1 MISTPYTLT
10 LAEIRDALLRGECS
24 AVELTKACLK
34 RIADTDHALNACVST
49 REAHALEEATN
60 LDKLGPDA
68 SKPLW
73 GIPVSV
79 KDCITVKGTRTTCGS
94 RMLENFVPF
103 YDAFAVK
110 KLKEAGAIIIAK
122 TNMDEFAMGSSS
134 ETSYFGPVRNPRD
147 TSRVPGGS
155 SGGSAAAVASGQ
167 VFAALG
173 TDTGGSI
180 RQPAAFCGCVGIK
193 PTYGRVSRFGAVA
206 YASSLDQIGP
216 MARSVEDCAI
226 MLSAIA
232 GHDPQDSTSDPGQ
245 VQNYHAA
252 SLQQQD
258 LKGVTLGIPKEFWGE
273 GMADGVRKVCLAAVE
288 KAKELGAQ
296 IVEVSMPHVLQSVA
310 VFYIIATA
318 EASSNLARFDGV
330 RYGYRVPDPKDL
342 ADLYIRSRTEGFGE
356 EVRRRIM
363 LGTYTLSSGF
373 YDAYYKKAAQVRR
386 LIQQDYHAALEQC
399 DALIAPVSPVSPW
412 KLGEISNDP
421 LKMYLM
427 DIFTL
432 SLNLAGLPGL
442 SLPVG
447 TDPETNMPTGMQ
459 LMGKAFEE
467 NTLFTI
473 GSVLEK
479 AFGRMEVPETIR

>member
-1 MISTPYTLT
+1 MTSTPHTLT
-10 LAEIRDALLRGECS
+10 LAEIRDRLSRGECT
-24 AVELTKACLK
+24 AVELTEACLK
-34 RIADTDHALNACVST
+34 RIADTDRVLNACVST
-49 REAHALEEATN
+49 READALEEAAT
-60 LDKLGPDA
+60 LDKKGPDT

-73 GIPVSV
+73 GIPVAV
-79 KDCITVKGTRTTCGS
+79 KDCITVKGARTTCGS
-94 RMLENFVPF
+94 KMLENFVPF

-110 KLKEAGAIIIAK
+110 KLKDAGAVIVAK

-147 TSRVPGGS
+147 VSRVPGGS

-226 MLSAIA
+226 MLSVIA
-232 GHDPQDSTSDPGQ
+232 GHDPRDSTSDPGPGQ
-245 VQNYHAA
+245 DYTA
-252 SLQQQD
+252 SLNRRD
-258 LKGVTLGIPKEFWGE
+258 LKGVTLGVPKEFWGE
-273 GMADGVRKVCLAAVE
+273 GIADGVRKVCADAVK
-288 KAKELGAQ
+288 KAEELGART
-296 IVEVSMPHVLQSVA
+296 VEVSMPHALHSVA

-330 RYGYRVPDPKDL
+330 RYGFRAPDPKDL

-373 YDAYYKKAAQVRR
+373 YDAYYRKAAQVRR
-386 LIQQDYHAALEQC
+386 LIQQDYHAALERC

-447 TDPETNMPTGMQ
+447 TDPETGMPTGVQ
-459 LMGKAFEE
+459 LMGKAFDEGALFGIGNALE
-467 NTLFTI
+467 N
-473 GSVLEK
+473 
-479 AFGRMEVPETIR
+479 AFGRMGPAETIG

>member
-1 MISTPYTLT
+1 MST
-10 LAEIRDALLRGECS
+10 LAEARDSLLKGECT
-24 AVELTKACLK
+24 AVELAKACLK
-34 RIADTDHALNACVST
+34 RIAGTNPAINACIT
-49 REAHALEEATN
+49 IREADALEEAAA
-60 LDKLGPDA
+60 LDKLGPDSA
-68 SKPLW
+68 KPLW
-73 GIPVSV
+73 GVPVVV

-110 KLKEAGAIIIAK
+110 KLKEAGAVIIAK

-147 TSRVPGGS
+147 LSRVPGGS
-155 SGGSAAAVASGQ
+155 SGGSAAAVAAGQ
-167 VFAALG
+167 AFAALG

-226 MLSAIA
+226 MLSVIA
-232 GHDPQDSTSDPGQ
+232 GHDPKDSTSAPRDGQ
-245 VQNYHAA
+245 DYAA
-252 SLQQQD
+252 SLKRGD
-258 LKGVTLGIPKEFWGE
+258 LKGVTLGVPKEFWGE
-273 GMADGVRKVCLAAVE
+273 GITDGVRKTCAEALE
-288 KAKELGAQ
+288 KAKALGAQ
-296 IVEVSMPHVLQSVA
+296 IIDVSMPHALHSVA

-330 RYGYRVPDPKDL
+330 RYGYRAPDPRDL

-386 LIQQDYHAALEQC
+386 LIQQDYHTALARC

-442 SLPVG
+442 SLPAG
-447 TDPETNMPTGMQ
+447 IDCETNMPAGIQ
-459 LMGKAFEE
+459 LMGKPFDESA
-467 NTLFTI
+467 LFAI
-473 GSVLEK
+473 GHALEG
-479 AFGRMEVPETIR
+479 AFGRMSAVETFR